1 MERWKTQK
9 NSLLPTLPN
18 GTHFSRPN
26 VTPLVTNY
34 HLLFA
39 FLQVRLKA
47 FRVESLT
54 GNVTRHSLLTL
65 ILWYLLYVD
74 IFPWGKRDTYLLPLH
89 PLFIGHRML
98 LEKGGKVFHTENTVG
113 YSSLVEVIW
122 EPSANSHLLHGTA
135 GLRDSGYFDTC
146 ITLQTQVISTV
157 SLDLM
162 VVSIS

>member
-1 MERWKTQK
+1 MCKDSYDMERWKTQK

-98 LEKGGKVFHTENTVG
+98 LEKVVKSFTQRTLLDTLLWWKSSENHQLTVIFYMAQQVSG
-113 YSSLVEVIW
+113 TLGILILV
-122 EPSANSHLLHGTA
+122 
-135 GLRDSGYFDTC
+135 
-146 ITLQTQVISTV
+146 
-157 SLDLM
+157 
-162 VVSIS
+162 